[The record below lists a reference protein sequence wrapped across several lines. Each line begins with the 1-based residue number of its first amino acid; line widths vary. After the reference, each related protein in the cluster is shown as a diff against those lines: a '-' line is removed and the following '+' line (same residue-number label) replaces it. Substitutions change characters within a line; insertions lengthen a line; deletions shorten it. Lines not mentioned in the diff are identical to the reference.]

1 MTKVHK
7 PITGNPLIQSI
18 VSGIQEV
25 KGHDITV
32 LDLRSIPHAVAD
44 YFVVC
49 HGNSNTQVKS
59 ISRSV
64 EAMVSKEINDR
75 PWHKEGVQ
83 NANWILLDY
92 SEAVVH
98 IFYKED
104 REYYA
109 LEDLWADA
117 EVSGVESRA

>member
-1 MTKVHK
+1 M
-7 PITGNPLIQSI
+7 
-18 VSGIQEV
+18 
-25 KGHDITV
+25 V

-49 HGNSNTQVKS
+49 HGNSNTQVQS
-59 ISRSV
+59 IAGSI
-64 EAMVSKEINDR
+64 EAEVQKDLNDR
-75 PWHKEGVQ
+75 PWNKEGVQ

-117 EVSGVESRA
+117 KVSEVESRA

>member
-7 PITGNPLIQSI
+7 PISENPLISSI
-18 VSGIQEV
+18 INGIQEV
-25 KGHDITV
+25 KGHDIVV
-32 LDLRSIPHAVAD
+32 LDLRSIPHAVTD

-49 HGNSNTQVKS
+49 HGNSNTQVQA
-59 ISRSV
+59 IARSV
-64 EAMVSKEINDR
+64 EDEVAKELSDR
-75 PWHKEGVQ
+75 PWHKEGIQ

-117 EVSGVESRA
+117 KVSEVESRA

>member
-25 KGHDITV
+25 KGHDIMV

-49 HGNSNTQVKS
+49 HGNSNTQVQS
-59 ISRSV
+59 IARSI
-64 EAMVSKEINDR
+64 EAEVQKDLNDR
-75 PWHKEGVQ
+75 PWNKEGVQ

-117 EVSGVESRA
+117 KISEVESRA

>member
-18 VSGIQEV
+18 VRGIQEV
-25 KGHDITV
+25 KGRDIMV

-49 HGNSNTQVKS
+49 HGNSNTQVQS
-59 ISRSV
+59 IARSI
-64 EAMVSKEINDR
+64 EAEVQKDLNDR
-75 PWHKEGVQ
+75 PWNKEGVQ

-98 IFYKED
+98 VFYKED

-117 EVSGVESRA
+117 KVSEVESRA

>member
-7 PITGNPLIQSI
+7 PFSENPLILSI
-18 VSGIQEV
+18 INGIQEV
-25 KGHDITV
+25 KGHDISV

-49 HGNSNTQVKS
+49 HGNSNTQVQA
-59 ISRSV
+59 ISRAV
-64 EAMVSKEINDR
+64 EYGVVKELNDR
-75 PWHKEGVQ
+75 PWQKEGMQ

-117 EVSGVESRA
+117 KISEVETRA